1 MIHFTFL
8 LDKFGTTTQN
18 TLHSFIMASTLSTHL
33 SEVFCLLL
41 LLILVLLLLFFF
53 PNLVFIIIIIIIIIT
68 IITIITI
75 VAKFGLLFQSKC
87 QSETMIKMKTIGL

>member
-18 TLHSFIMASTLSTHL
+18 ILHSFIMASTLSTHL
-33 SEVFCLLL
+33 GEVFCLLL

-53 PNLVFIIIIIIIIIT
+53 PNLLFIIIIII
-68 IITIITI
+68 IITI
-75 VAKFGLLFQSKC
+75 VAKFGLLFLSKC
-87 QSETMIKMKTIGL
+87 QSETMIKMKTIGP

>member
-8 LDKFGTTTQN
+8 LDKFETTTQN
-18 TLHSFIMASTLSTHL
+18 ILHSFIMASTLSTHL
-33 SEVFCLLL
+33 GEVFCLLL

-53 PNLVFIIIIIIIIIT
+53 PNLVFIIIIIII
-68 IITIITI
+68 TI

-87 QSETMIKMKTIGL
+87 QSETMIKKKTIGP

>member
-18 TLHSFIMASTLSTHL
+18 ILHSFIMASTLCTHL
-33 SEVFCLLL
+33 GEVFCLLL

-53 PNLVFIIIIIIIIIT
+53 PNLVFIIIIIII
-68 IITIITI
+68 TI
-75 VAKFGLLFQSKC
+75 VTKFGLLFQSKC
-87 QSETMIKMKTIGL
+87 QSETMIKMKTIGP

>member
-18 TLHSFIMASTLSTHL
+18 ILHSFIMASTLSTHL
-33 SEVFCLLL
+33 GEVFCLLL

-53 PNLVFIIIIIIIIIT
+53 PNLVFIIIIIIIINIT
-68 IITIITI
+68 IA
-75 VAKFGLLFQSKC
+75 AKFGLLFQCKC

>member
-18 TLHSFIMASTLSTHL
+18 ILHSFIMASTLSTHL
-33 SEVFCLLL
+33 GEVFCLLL

-68 IITIITI
+68 IVT
-75 VAKFGLLFQSKC
+75 KFGLLFQSKC
-87 QSETMIKMKTIGL
+87 QSETMIKMKTIGP

>member
-18 TLHSFIMASTLSTHL
+18 ILHSFIMASTLSTHL
-33 SEVFCLLL
+33 GEVFCLLL

-68 IITIITI
+68 I
-75 VAKFGLLFQSKC
+75 VAKFGLLFQCKC
-87 QSETMIKMKTIGL
+87 QSETMIKTKTIGL

>member
-18 TLHSFIMASTLSTHL
+18 ILHSFIMASTLSTHL
-33 SEVFCLLL
+33 GEVFCLLL

-53 PNLVFIIIIIIIIIT
+53 PNLVLIIIIIIT
-68 IITIITI
+68 IA
-75 VAKFGLLFQSKC
+75 AKFGLLFQCKC

>member
-18 TLHSFIMASTLSTHL
+18 ILHSFIMASTLSTHL

-53 PNLVFIIIIIIIIIT
+53 PNLVFIIIIII
-68 IITIITI
+68 TIITI

>member
-18 TLHSFIMASTLSTHL
+18 ILHSFIMASTLSTHL
-33 SEVFCLLL
+33 GEVFCLLL

-53 PNLVFIIIIIIIIIT
+53 PNLVFITIIIIIIIIIT
-68 IITIITI
+68 IA
-75 VAKFGLLFQSKC
+75 AKFGLLFQCKC

>member
-8 LDKFGTTTQN
+8 WDKFETTKQN
-18 TLHSFIMASTLSTHL
+18 ILHSFILASTLSTHL
-33 SEVFCLLL
+33 GEVFCLLL

-53 PNLVFIIIIIIIIIT
+53 PNLVFIIIIII
-68 IITIITI
+68 TI
-75 VAKFGLLFQSKC
+75 VAKFGLLFQCKC

>member
-18 TLHSFIMASTLSTHL
+18 ILHSFIMASTLSTHL
-33 SEVFCLLL
+33 GEVFCLLL

-53 PNLVFIIIIIIIIIT
+53 PNLVFIIIIIIII
-68 IITIITI
+68 TI
-75 VAKFGLLFQSKC
+75 VAKFGLLFQCKC

>member
-18 TLHSFIMASTLSTHL
+18 ILHSFIMASTLSTHL
-33 SEVFCLLL
+33 GEVFCLLL

-53 PNLVFIIIIIIIIIT
+53 PNLVFIIIIIII
-68 IITIITI
+68 TI
-75 VAKFGLLFQSKC
+75 VTKFGLLFQSKC
-87 QSETMIKMKTIGL
+87 QSETMIKMKTIGP

>member
-18 TLHSFIMASTLSTHL
+18 ILHSFIMASTLSTHL
-33 SEVFCLLL
+33 GEVFCLLL

-53 PNLVFIIIIIIIIIT
+53 PNLVFIIIIIIIII
-68 IITIITI
+68 ITI
-75 VAKFGLLFQSKC
+75 VAKFGLLFQCKC

>member
-8 LDKFGTTTQN
+8 WDKFETTKQN
-18 TLHSFIMASTLSTHL
+18 ILHSFIMASTLSTHL
-33 SEVFCLLL
+33 GEVFCLLL

-53 PNLVFIIIIIIIIIT
+53 PNLVFIIIIIIIII
-68 IITIITI
+68 ITIA
-75 VAKFGLLFQSKC
+75 AKFGLLVQCKC

>member
-18 TLHSFIMASTLSTHL
+18 ILHNFIMASTLSTHL
-33 SEVFCLLL
+33 GEVFCLLL

-53 PNLVFIIIIIIIIIT
+53 PNLVFIIIIIIIII
-68 IITIITI
+68 II
-75 VAKFGLLFQSKC
+75 VAKFGLLFQCKC
-87 QSETMIKMKTIGL
+87 QSETMINMKTIGP

>member
-18 TLHSFIMASTLSTHL
+18 ILHSFIMASTLSTHL
-33 SEVFCLLL
+33 GEVFCLLL

-68 IITIITI
+68 I
-75 VAKFGLLFQSKC
+75 VAKFGLLFLSKC
-87 QSETMIKMKTIGL
+87 QSETMIKMKTIGP